1 MRIPLSLTV
10 AIVTVAIVAIAPAAY
25 GQLLEET
32 PAESADRYGKEV
44 SGLFRVGA
52 EVTASKGPV
61 RDILAMVAVPL
72 ACDEQR
78 VQLVNEE
85 FSGSVSKVTYRDLQ
99 GGARQ
104 MLIRIPYLASG
115 QKARAVVTFEV
126 ATKIILPPSE
136 EETARYTIPRRPPRA
151 LRKFV
156 GVSPYI
162 ESRDRRIKSLAREVL
177 EGAPEDASDWQKV
190 ERLYNHVLETIDYVE
205 GPDTSA
211 VTTLKD
217 GSADCHGRSALFA
230 ALCRASGVP
239 SRIVWVNKHAFAEF
253 YLEDE
258 TGEGRW
264 FPIESAG
271 SRAFGEMPLG
281 RVILQKGDNF
291 RIPERPRDRLRYATD
306 WLYVPPGRG
315 QPRVKFIREAL

>member
-1 MRIPLSLTV
+1 MRATLLFAGTIL
-10 AIVTVAIVAIAPAAY
+10 AIAPAAR
-25 GQLLEET
+25 GQLLDAT
-32 PAESADRYGKEV
+32 PAESVDRYGEVV
-44 SGLFRVGA
+44 SGRFQVGA
-52 EVTASKGPV
+52 EVSARKGPV

-72 ACDEQR
+72 ACDEQQ
-78 VQLVNEE
+78 VQIVAED
-85 FSGSVSKVTYRDLQ
+85 FSGSVSEVAYRDLQ

-104 MLIRIPYLASG
+104 MLIRIPYLAHG

-126 ATKIILPPSE
+126 ATKVILPPGDD
-136 EETARYTIPRRPPRA
+136 ETAEYKIPRRPPRS

-162 ESRDRRIKSLAREVL
+162 ESRDRRVKAMARDVLAE
-177 EGAPEDASDWQKV
+177 APEDATDWQKI
-190 ERLYNHVLETIDYVE
+190 EMLYDHVLETIAYVE

-211 VTTLKD
+211 VTTLKE

-239 SRIVWVNKHAFAEF
+239 ARIVWVDKHCFAEF
-253 YLEDE
+253 YLETE
-258 TGEGRW
+258 EGEGRW

-315 QPRVKFIREAL
+315 QPSVKFIREAL